1 MLTITVASHKGGSG
15 KTTSAVTL
23 AYLAYEA
30 GRLVHL
36 IDLDPNQSATNHL
49 TTEAVSGPG
58 SGEVLSTSY
67 PQAISDVSRET
78 RAGGDGQLLLVP
90 GSDAL
95 IAANHEMLGDP
106 RRLEFILQD
115 REKELAESDASIV
128 NIIDCGQGIDMLTLN
143 GTMASDALICPI
155 NCTGMALSGMRQFR
169 DMIDKVRRNQWQGKL
184 YFLPTIY
191 SRQTGRLEAAEMVIS
206 ALEARFGPVE
216 EEGQVLPPIR
226 MWNGYDKAFR
236 QGKAAPEID
245 GGRRGNKAAE
255 DYGRVFEILSAEFQ
269 KSLSPARA

>member
-1 MLTITVASHKGGSG
+1 MITITVASHKGGSG

-30 GRLVHL
+30 GDLVYL

-49 TTEAVSGPG
+49 ITEPITGPG
-58 SGEVLSTSY
+58 SGEMISTSY
-67 PQAISDVSRET
+67 PQTIDDVSREV
-78 RAGGDGQLLLVP
+78 RVGEGQLLLIP

-106 RRLEFILQD
+106 RRLELLLED
-115 REKELAESDASIV
+115 KKKELAGRASNVV

-169 DMIDKVRRNQWQGKL
+169 EMIDKVKRNRWGGKL

-191 SRQTGRLEAAEMVIS
+191 SRQTGRLEAAEMVID
-206 ALEARFGPVE
+206 ALEDRFGTVE
-216 EEGQVLPPIR
+216 DEGQVLPSIR

-236 QGKAAPEID
+236 QGEAAPEID
-245 GGRRGNKAAE
+245 GGRRGNKASE
-255 DYGRVFEILSAEFQ
+255 DYGEVLRLLLHELRPEQA
-269 KSLSPARA
+269 PARV